1 MKRDN
6 GLAAITLVLMII
18 IILGIV
24 GLTIYFSIGDEGV
37 LTKVTQDEEE
47 FNKTEVLDELNI
59 TITEK
64 YLETYKNEVVNGRK
78 IEEVYNKD
86 VAINYLKEKGI
97 IEPYDENKN
106 KYYINVS
113 ALRSDIKQGKGE
125 KGSSKDVYV
134 IEKSEKTEDYEVVY
148 LKNEN
153 ERISIG
159 NLEFEQKL

>member
-1 MKRDN
+1 M
-6 GLAAITLVLMII
+6 
-18 IILGIV
+18 
-24 GLTIYFSIGDEGV
+24 
-37 LTKVTQDEEE
+37 
-47 FNKTEVLDELNI
+47 
-59 TITEK
+59 
-64 YLETYKNEVVNGRK
+64 
-78 IEEVYNKD
+78 
-86 VAINYLKEKGI
+86 AINYLKEKGI
-97 IEPYDENKN
+97 IEPYDENEN

-134 IEKSEKTEDYEVVY
+134 VEKSEKTEDYEVVY